1 MFTKTIVF
9 IPIAMFPSASLKQ
22 KSNFIFSGSA
32 GSLGSACPAVPI
44 ENDENWDVTGEDETG
59 EEECRETDPI
69 IEPEDSNLCAI
80 M

>member
-1 MFTKTIVF
+1 
-9 IPIAMFPSASLKQ
+9 
-22 KSNFIFSGSA
+22 
-32 GSLGSACPAVPI
+32 VPI